1 MSTIYHSPLCDREV
15 KQAIMAELTSQGILK
30 DGESPSPVHI
40 NSPLNKVKVNKFV
53 NAVKR
58 DIDKHHVLQ

>member
-1 MSTIYHSPLCDREV
+1 MSTIYHSPLCDKEV
-15 KQAIMAELTSQGILK
+15 KQAITAELTNQGILK

-53 NAVKR
+53 NVIRR
-58 DIDKHHVLQ
+58 DIDKYHVLH